1 MDLNKNL
8 EEYARLL
15 VYSGLNVKKGQVVV
29 CRVPVEAVK
38 LVRMIVKKAYE
49 AGASN
54 VLVKYND
61 EVVSHERYKHAQDSV
76 FENVYEHEVTFLN
89 DTAKQQACY
98 LTLVGDDPDLMSD
111 IDPKKV
117 STYSKL
123 FRSKTKYW
131 RKQLDFMECQW
142 CIGAVA
148 TPAWAKKVYPDCSEE
163 EAMEKLWDAIF
174 KMTRVYGDS
183 VENWEAHKK
192 SFEKKVQLLN
202 EWKIQSFHYKNSLG
216 TDLVVEM
223 PKGYVF
229 AGGGSFLNDG
239 TYYFPNMPT
248 EEVFSCPKRNGV
260 NGKLVASM
268 PLCHNGSLI
277 EDFYFEFKD
286 GKVVNFDAKKG
297 KDVLQ
302 SILDT
307 DEGSMYLGE
316 IAFVPYGSPIS
327 LLQTIFYET
336 LIDENASCHFA
347 LGTSYAECIE
357 GGLQM
362 SEEELLEKGA
372 NQSFTHVDFMVGTQ
386 DLSIIAKCENGQEI
400 PVFVDG
406 KYTQVFD

>member
-1 MDLNKNL
+1 MEINKFL

-29 CRVPVEAVK
+29 VRGPVEAVSLIRK
-38 LVRMIVKKAYE
+38 VVKKAYE

-61 EVVSHERYKHAQDSV
+61 EIVSHERYKYAPDSV
-76 FENVYEHEVTFLN
+76 FENVYAHDASFLN
-89 DTAKQQACY
+89 DTAAQKACY

-111 IDPKKV
+111 IDPKRV
-117 STYSKL
+117 STYSKN
-123 FRSKTKYW
+123 FRTQTKYW

-148 TPAWAKKVYPDCSEE
+148 TPAWAKKVYPDYSEK
-163 EAMEKLWDAIF
+163 EAIEKLWHSIF
-174 KMTRVYGDS
+174 EMTRVYGDS
-183 VENWEAHKK
+183 VENWGNHKK
-192 SFEKKVQLLN
+192 SFEKKVKLLN
-202 EWKIQSFHYKNSLG
+202 DMKVKSFHYTNSLG

-223 PKGYVF
+223 PKDYVF
-229 AGGGSFLNDG
+229 AGGGSLLNDG

-260 NGKLVASM
+260 NGKLVASL
-268 PLCHNGSLI
+268 PLCHNGAMI
-277 EDFYFEFKD
+277 EDFYFEFKE

-297 KDVLQ
+297 KEVLQ

-327 LLQTIFYET
+327 LLHTIFYET

-357 GGLQM
+357 GGLEM
-362 SEEELLEKGA
+362 SEEELLAHDA
-372 NQSFTHVDFMVGTQ
+372 NQSFTHVDFMVGTT
-386 DLSIIAKCENGQEI
+386 DLSIVATCEDGSEI
-400 PVFVDG
+400 PVFENG